1 MNFIGDYFAISLV
14 LILSLFYFDR
24 KNSLNTASRYFIGS
38 LAFTAM
44 TAGTNIATGS
54 LMENPGTPLW
64 MHMTVNTLYFLV
76 NILSTSFIA
85 LYLFTKILEHSYNRH
100 CMRNALI
107 GLGCCLAVY
116 GFFLLANVWTGWL
129 FYFDAAGVYRRG
141 PLNALGYWITI
152 VQMGLVIMCYVRN
165 RKNASSNMSRVLIQT
180 FPIVLLVIVIQ
191 RVYPEIMLNSFA
203 MTMMEI
209 VLFLT
214 FNGQRPGVHSLTR
227 LNDRHRF
234 FEDLER
240 RKANQESVQ
249 IFMLNIK
256 NLNVVNQK
264 YGHMFGD
271 ELLYQFAFALE
282 RLIKTGSAFHMS
294 GAVFAITIA
303 YGNQHTAEKHLSR
316 VLEFLESGIE
326 FGGEHIELDYVAVEY
341 LADSREFDAA
351 QIYEMLEYAAAEA
364 YRNKERYIRCTAE
377 LRDKMTRRRY
387 LIERLQHIDREHGF
401 RTWFQPVRCMKTG
414 KFCSMEALVRLVE
427 PDGSIISPAEFIPVA
442 EQAGMIAPITWF
454 VLEDVCRALR
464 DHPELNGVSVG
475 VNLPMVQMLGK
486 DFRVRLNSI
495 VNQYGIDHERICLE
509 FTERAIPE
517 NFEQAQQTMW
527 ELRRDGY
534 HFYLDDFGEGYS
546 NFNCLLQLPFRI
558 IKLDTCLVHTKK
570 NGVPDYST
578 VGTLTKLFHDMNLI
592 VVAEG
597 AETEEEVQMLEAQ
610 GVDRIQGF
618 ALARPM
624 PADALMKFYQEHPL
638 NDLE

>member
-44 TAGTNIATGS
+44 TAGTNIMTGS

-546 NFNCLLQLPFRI
+546 NFNCLLQLPFQI
-558 IKLDTCLVHTKK
+558 IKLD
-570 NGVPDYST
+570 
-578 VGTLTKLFHDMNLI
+578 MNLI
-592 VVAEG
+592 RMDIAADGSQRLGLVRTLIQFLHEIGMVVTAEG
-597 AETEEEVQMLEAQ
+597 IETSEAAQTLKNLEI
-610 GVDRIQGF
+610 DRIQGYIY
-618 ALARPM
+618 AKPM
-624 PADALMKFYQEHPL
+624 DESRLIEFYRGL
-638 NDLE
+638 

>member
-44 TAGTNIATGS
+44 TAGTNIMTGS

-129 FYFDAAGVYRRG
+129 FYFDAAEVYCRG

-165 RKNASSNMSRVLIQT
+165 RKNASSSMSRVLVQT

-534 HFYLDDFGEGYS
+534 HFYLDDFGEG
-546 NFNCLLQLPFRI
+546 
-558 IKLDTCLVHTKK
+558 
-570 NGVPDYST
+570 
-578 VGTLTKLFHDMNLI
+578 
-592 VVAEG
+592 
-597 AETEEEVQMLEAQ
+597 
-610 GVDRIQGF
+610 
-618 ALARPM
+618 
-624 PADALMKFYQEHPL
+624 
-638 NDLE
+638 